1 MRWPTSLC
9 DRVSFWNE
17 MQPNRM
23 GHCGLGVWQNTRS
36 GLKFPALPLTFFSTL
51 QQCSLWHW
59 LQATPTP
66 ITHCLSLETAAA
78 KAPQRIDNCCFSK
91 ARISGARI
99 SFSVLCGELHSSIY
113 KIVIFT
119 LSESQQNWDSQKCI
133 PNSKLLSTDTTL
145 NSHTSSVLTVKT
157 KDGQ

>member
-1 MRWPTSLC
+1 MRWPTWL
-9 DRVSFWNE
+9 DRVSFWNG

-51 QQCSLWHW
+51 QQQCSLWHW
-59 LQATPTP
+59 LQATATP
-66 ITHCLSLETAAA
+66 ITHCLWLETAAA

-119 LSESQQNWDSQKCI
+119 LSESRQNWDSLENI
-133 PNSKLLSTDTTL
+133 PNSKLLSIDTF
-145 NSHTSSVLTVKT
+145 SVLTVKT
-157 KDGQ
+157 KYGQ